1 MKTDDLV
8 KMLAT
13 GAGSV
18 DPRAVGHRYMIAIG
32 AGALGAAL
40 LMTTLL
46 GVRHDIGE
54 AARLPM
60 FWGKLVYVLCL
71 AAAGVLA
78 LSRIARP
85 GSSFAWVAPAL
96 VMPLLLMWLLGL
108 FELSTAGAASR
119 RTLLF
124 GSTWR
129 SCPLLIA
136 LLSAPSFVA
145 FLWVIKGLAP
155 TRLRVAGATAGFAS
169 GAIAASVY
177 ALHCPEMGAPFLGLW
192 YVLGMLIPA
201 AAGAALGPR
210 LLRW

>member
-13 GAGSV
+13 GAGSI
-18 DPRAVGHRYMIAIG
+18 DPSAVGHRYMIAVG

-40 LMTTLL
+40 LMTMLL
-46 GVRHDIGE
+46 GVRHDIGV
-54 AARLPM
+54 AVRLPM
-60 FWGKLVYVLCL
+60 FWVKLVYVLCL

-85 GSSFAWVAPAL
+85 GSTLAWVAPAL
-96 VMPLLLMWLLGL
+96 ATPLLLMWLLGL
-108 FELSTAGAASR
+108 FELSAAGAASR
-119 RTLLF
+119 RTLVF
-124 GSTWR
+124 GSTWHT
-129 SCPLLIA
+129 CPLLIA
-136 LLSAPSFVA
+136 LLSVPSFVA
-145 FLWVIKGLAP
+145 LLWVVKGLAP
-155 TRLRVAGATAGFAS
+155 TRLRVAGAMAGFAS

-201 AAGAALGPR
+201 AAGAAIGPR